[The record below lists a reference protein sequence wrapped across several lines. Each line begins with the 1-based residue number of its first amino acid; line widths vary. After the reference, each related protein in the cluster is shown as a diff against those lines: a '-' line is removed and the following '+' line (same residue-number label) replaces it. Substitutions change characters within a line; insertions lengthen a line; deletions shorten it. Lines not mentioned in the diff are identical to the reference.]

1 MLYFILSLLVI
12 IQFFTLLKIISF
24 REKEKKSEEIIER
37 YKDATLVAKI
47 PKHVNYNDIDPNYD
61 TFYNFMENVKLEN
74 WQSELDVKQ
83 SGIDSCWDVELTSH
97 DDKSKMRVR
106 LRDYGDGVFL
116 STCTIRSGGTSLSIG
131 KEDAIAKDVILF
143 TWDYVIEY
151 YEMRN
156 KGLEYSFKDS
166 INIINSQL
174 KTLNRSKRLNNILDI
189 KSNGN

>member
-12 IQFFTLLKIISF
+12 IQFFTLIKVISF
-24 REKEKKSEEIIER
+24 REKEKKIIER

-47 PKHVNYNDIDPNYD
+47 PKQVNYNDIDPKYD
-61 TFYNFMENVKLEN
+61 TFYNFMENIKLEN

-83 SGIDSCWDVELTSH
+83 SGIDGCWDVELTSH
-97 DDKSKMRVR
+97 DDNSKMRVR

-116 STCTIRSGGTSLSIG
+116 SNCTIRAGGASLSVG
-131 KEDAIAKDVILF
+131 KEDAIAKDIILF

-166 INIINSQL
+166 IDRINSQL
-174 KTLNRSKRLNNILDI
+174 KTLNRSKRLNNILDS